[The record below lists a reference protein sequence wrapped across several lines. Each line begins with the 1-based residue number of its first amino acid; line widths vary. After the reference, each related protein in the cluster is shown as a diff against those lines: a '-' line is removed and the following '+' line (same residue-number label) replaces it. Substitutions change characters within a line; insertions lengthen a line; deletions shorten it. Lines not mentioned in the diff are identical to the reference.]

1 MRELIHAE
9 AVITAEI
16 ETHSDREKS
25 IVVRELAERIA
36 RLLMTRPEL
45 IHDGST
51 DEDRA
56 RGNRRLVARLSIGDE
71 FMPRRVVNPDWSNKQ

>member
-1 MRELIHAE
+1 MREVIHAE
-9 AVITAEI
+9 ILVSIGTPP
-16 ETHSDREKS
+16 DGD
-25 IVVRELAERIA
+25 IVVCEIAERIA

-71 FMPRRVVNPDWSNKQ
+71 FTPRVSISPYGSNK